1 MKLSVGVV
9 LHADDGT
16 ETVVHE
22 VFHLDRGAL
31 TPDSLGLKRGRQR
44 ICSPPC

>member
-1 MKLSVGVV
+1 MELGVQVV

-22 VFHLDRGAL
+22 VFHLDRGPL
-31 TPDSLGLKRGRQR
+31 TRIRGY
-44 ICSPPC
+44 PPSAG